1 MSADVCGSAA
11 AYLAEAVNLA
21 LSRSDGAPR
30 RVSVGESPTPLP
42 SELIVRELPE
52 SMEVSDPVTSR
63 PTIGGRAY
71 AAPLLVTASV
81 GVELWST
88 RARLLDATADVGAW
102 WQAVMAVVAS
112 DRTLGGLVSHAV
124 PYYSSSGLA
133 MRDAQYCAAMYAG
146 VRFTFEIKPL
156 EQEATNGN

>member
-11 AYLAEAVNLA
+11 AHLAEAVSLA

-30 RVSVGESPTPLP
+30 RVSVGGSPTVLP
-42 SELIVRELPE
+42 SEVIVRELPE
-52 SMEVSDPVTSR
+52 SVEVSDPVTSR
-63 PTIGGRAY
+63 PAIGGRAY

-88 RARLLDATADVGAW
+88 RARLLDATEDVGRW
-102 WQAVMAVVAS
+102 WQSVMAVVAS
-112 DRTLGGLVSHAV
+112 DRTMGGLVSHAV
-124 PYYSSSGLA
+124 PYYSSSGSA
-133 MRDAQYCAAMYAG
+133 MRDAQYVAAIDAG
-146 VRFTFEIKPL
+146 VRFTYEIKPL